1 MDNSFIVQ
9 SSPNLPNIIGSCTPH
24 QSLTTHKLLKKAADY
39 YQTILNYRNTPLEG
53 LSLPAPAQLLIGNRL
68 KTTLP
73 NNCST
78 LSPTRLNRSEASPQK
93 KERERKSVL
102 RQALLHFTT
111 VTISECRRER
121 NGNRRQYCTSTSQP
135 SHLLSRLLEVPDT
148 TLIEGSY
155 IKVKL
160 HYKSSVESF
169 ATVST
174 DPTNQR
180 QNSAGCKETANSETA
195 SNKNIA
201 QDSDPPT
208 ASEEPCTLPIKPSP
222 KPTL

>member
-1 MDNSFIVQ
+1 MAYQMSCGATMDNSFIVQ

-24 QSLTTHKLLKKAADY
+24 QSFTTHKLLKKAADY

-53 LSLPAPAQLLIGNRL
+53 LSLPPPAQLLIGNRL

-78 LSPTRLNRSEASPQK
+78 LSPTRVNRSEASPQK
-93 KERERKSVL
+93 KERRKSVL

-148 TLIEGSY
+148 ALIEGGY
-155 IKVKL
+155 IQVKL

-195 SNKNIA
+195 VGVDSSKNT
-201 QDSDPPT
+201 DSFIVSRTSDN
-208 ASEEPCTLPIKPSP
+208 
-222 KPTL
+222 

>member
-1 MDNSFIVQ
+1 MAYQMSCGAAMDNSFIVQ
-9 SSPNLPNIIGSCTPH
+9 SSPNLPNIIGSRTPH

-148 TLIEGSY
+148 TLIEGMSLRDRAFLY
-155 IKVKL
+155 DTIDGCGKITL
-160 HYKSSVESF
+160 SSGWF
-169 ATVST
+169 
-174 DPTNQR
+174 
-180 QNSAGCKETANSETA
+180 
-195 SNKNIA
+195 
-201 QDSDPPT
+201 
-208 ASEEPCTLPIKPSP
+208 
-222 KPTL
+222 